1 MEKRK
6 ITSQIFLLGLF
17 LAVVLAI
24 PPIAVQATE
33 VHDFRGRVTNLP
45 KPAERVVCLIE
56 SALSGLYML
65 GAQNKVVAVST
76 NVYQEEVFRYYAA
89 MDPRIAGKALP
100 TPGNWDFVNIESV
113 VALQPDLV
121 IIWASQ
127 TEAIDALVDKGVA
140 VYAVE
145 LHSFEDVF
153 KEIHD
158 LGVLFGKEARAGE
171 LLDNAAKELAALA
184 ESRTGL
190 AEGDRPGVYFM
201 WAQGAMETSGAPS
214 TVNDLIELAGGRNV
228 AGHMRQEHLVI
239 NPEHILT
246 WQPLVIVMWRNP
258 KLSPKD
264 LAAMPV
270 WRSLPAAKT
279 GRVHELPSVF
289 YCDLWTLK
297 FLHAIKLI
305 ATWCQPDKFPM
316 LDSSG
321 AKRDLL
327 KVLYGAELGERIP
340 LDE

>member
-1 MEKRK
+1 MKQRK
-6 ITSQIFLLGLF
+6 STNQSLLLGLV
-17 LAVVLAI
+17 LATVLAI
-24 PPIAVQATE
+24 QPFTVQASE
-33 VHDFRGRVTNLP
+33 VRGFRGRATNLP
-45 KPAERVVCLIE
+45 KPAQRVVCLIE

-65 GAQNKVVAVST
+65 GAQDKVVAVST
-76 NVYQEEVFRYYAA
+76 NVYQEEVHRYYAA
-89 MDPRIAGKALP
+89 MDPRIAGKKLP
-100 TPGNWDFVNIESV
+100 TPGNWDFVNIESI

-153 KEIHD
+153 KEIGD
-158 LGVLFGKEARAGE
+158 FGVLFGKEARAGE
-171 LLDNAAKELAALA
+171 LLGYAAKELAALA

-190 AEGDRPGVYFM
+190 TVGDRPGVYFM

-246 WQPLVIVMWRNP
+246 WQPQVIIMWRNP
-258 KLSPKD
+258 KLSPKE
-264 LAAMPV
+264 LATMPV
-270 WRSLPAAKT
+270 WQSLPAAKT
-279 GRVHELPSVF
+279 GRIHELPSVF

-305 ATWCQPDKFPM
+305 ATWCQPDKFP
-316 LDSSG
+316 LSDSSG
-321 AKRDLL
+321 SKRHLL
-327 KVLYGAELGERIP
+327 KTLYGAELGERIP

>member
-65 GAQNKVVAVST
+65 GAQDKVVAVST

-89 MDPRIAGKALP
+89 MDPRIAGKQLP

-113 VALQPDLV
+113 IALQPDLV

-153 KEIHD
+153 KEIRD
-158 LGVLFGKEARAGE
+158 LGILFGKEARADE
-171 LLDNAAKELAALA
+171 LLDYAANKLAALT
-184 ESRTGL
+184 ESRTHL

-228 AGHMRQEHLVI
+228 AGQMRQEHLVV

-246 WQPLVIVMWRNP
+246 WQPQVIVMWRNP
-258 KLSPKD
+258 KLSPKE

-270 WRSLPAAKT
+270 WQSLPAAKI
-279 GRVHELPSVF
+279 GRVYELPSVF

-305 ATWCQPDKFPM
+305 TSWCQPDKFS
-316 LDSSG
+316 LTDSAG
-321 AKRDLL
+321 EKRDLL
-327 KVLYGAELGERIP
+327 KVLYGSELGGRIP
-340 LDE
+340 LEE